1 MWVLTTEWLMTN
13 FLFCFFF
20 LLVIG
25 IDVFTT
31 HSTSCVPQGKGS
43 GSQHS
48 RHPRAADWS
57 SISSYF
63 VCYRRPVMAGQL
75 AVGCFPQPLQ
85 CMVSF
90 ERYHVVN

>member
-1 MWVLTTEWLMTN
+1 MGTEWLMTD

-31 HSTSCVPQGKGS
+31 HSTRAKAVGVSTADILELQIGAQAQ
-43 GSQHS
+43 SQV
-48 RHPRAADWS
+48 
-57 SISSYF
+57 ISF
-63 VCYRRPVMAGQL
+63 FIIGQSWQASL

-85 CMVSF
+85 CVVSF